1 MFSNVRL
8 KKKVSN
14 QSVSAGN
21 KRGKTFACFSFYPK
35 IRKAIPLLLDQC
47 FKSTIFYRQKK

>member
-8 KKKVSN
+8 KKKESKRIGSK
-14 QSVSAGN
+14 Q
-21 KRGKTFACFSFYPK
+21 RGKTFACFSFYPK

-47 FKSTIFYRQKK
+47 FKSTIFYRRKK